1 MLITEGERSKK
12 ARYFLNDTFFHFCF
26 HFVKPNRSAVELG
39 TSEMNWNDFNTFMG
53 RKFEEIAKELL
64 TSRE

>member
-12 ARYFLNDTFFHFCF
+12 ARYFLNDTFFHF
-26 HFVKPNRSAVELG
+26 VRPNRSAVELG
-39 TSEMNWNDFNTFMG
+39 TSEMDWNDFNTFME
-53 RKFEEIAKELL
+53 RKSEGIAKELL

>member
-12 ARYFLNDTFFHFCF
+12 ARYYLNDNFFTFRF

-39 TSEMNWNDFNTFMG
+39 TSEMDWNEFNTFMG
-53 RKFEEIAKELL
+53 RKFEGIAKELL